1 MPSDRGQVTYFSIKL
16 GQTTGAVVRFLITFA
31 EAENLPILESDQYLA
46 VTVDCYAPGDRR

>member
-46 VTVDCYAPGDRR
+46 VTVDR